1 MADLEKLY
9 AALDKA
15 DAAGETQD
23 ANDIAAMI
31 RGQMAQPSK
40 PEDVGF
46 LTGSAAAL
54 KGGIESL
61 GDVYSGLSLAKEA
74 TIGTEAE
81 TARKMQ
87 AIKVAQQ
94 QQPQT
99 PQLSAADI
107 ERVYKEQGLG
117 AAAAQVP
124 KYISESILQS
134 APQMAVPLAAG
145 AAASPFLTPIGGA
158 LVGMGTYGIQQFG
171 NFLVRQAQ
179 EKNNPKDL
187 EVAKAA
193 TTAAI
198 TAPLGYYADK
208 FTAGIGGMVEKKAGE
223 EILKELTARQIAAKV
238 GKRAAVGATE
248 GIIAEAP
255 VEVLEQAAERYQAG
269 LSLTGE
275 DAMKEYKEAFFGA
288 AAAGAG
294 IGGVSRGVS
303 AYREGR
309 GQELPPVPPTP
320 PKEEQAEPTMVP
332 ASQSQDTNIMMAE
345 LEGRQ
350 PEPPVEPPKPPPIQA
365 APVQPPIQAPV
376 QTTVE
381 AAPKTAPEAV
391 LPIQETPKELPVK
404 PEELPHPYQSELTQ
418 LYKQRNALSK
428 EKDNLNV
435 WLRKVGI
442 NTKEKADMG
451 IERGSKDYPYVFRS
465 NAQGLDVLM
474 HDAIESGII
483 TESDLARY
491 PDPVEGFREMAK
503 AAIDGQTANTPKNME
518 TIANLEAI
526 DSRIEKLE
534 SIPKED
540 YALHAQ
546 ALEQATT
553 EQERAKAEEDAQAQ
567 AEMDRLAEESKQNA
581 LPPTG
586 EQDEDIQFAK
596 SSMEGNTPAEKAANT
611 LKNNGH
617 SAEIVY
623 DKDGIS
629 LIKTINPRNGD
640 VIYVPSKNGVTFS
653 QMHDVDS
660 KNGALQLDAL
670 KLNPEQKNNLITARN
685 ELEKQEEEKH
695 KKTPF
700 LSMKS
705 GLSGSPKAPKD
716 IVNIARGWV
725 KMLGMDYLDIHIIT
739 KEEAAANKDNF
750 TGPHR
755 PIGWM
760 GEKLQQGAVR
770 RLDDGSYALVLRPST
785 SKTKMLEIIAHE
797 IGHIHE
803 KFAFDSA
810 SEYTQKKIIKEFNA
824 WFDTHGNISAK
835 ELVESMRPRAMARAT
850 RFEDPMMQASKAKA
864 YWRSFG
870 EWYADQVA
878 RWATSSEKPL
888 TVVDKFFKKIADA
901 LKKFYA
907 TVKGQKYLPTE
918 SMKNFLDNIARQNAF
933 DEIADRKN
941 KGQMALFAD
950 SLVQKTNKTD
960 TPEFKRWFG
969 DSKVVNENGNPL
981 VMYHG
986 TYENFSVPKTSF
998 GDDEYYKFGI
1008 HVGTSEQASKRIEDL
1023 NKPGT
1028 FSRVQDKQPSVMPLY
1043 IKAVNPLRLDE
1054 DRAGRWGVDDIMKV
1068 VMEKAEKGE
1077 INGITPEAIDDY
1089 YNDRFD
1095 IESEMGVGTAPGEAG
1110 YDVDKEER
1118 FWNDSFGWEPGEKSA
1133 YLKAFLQQLGYDSIV
1148 YDNKYEGG
1156 GDSYI
1161 LFNPNQ
1167 VKSAIGNTGEFNPE
1181 NKDIR
1186 FAKSQMEAEKPT
1198 KQDKHRNI
1206 NGMVVSPVWNSPEV
1220 SKIDDL
1226 LYKLQ
1231 DKHIDTKRVI
1241 EEITKSAGV
1250 LDDKWNVYLQEE
1262 LYHGRTSSALR
1273 NFLLK
1278 DLLPTVKEMKK
1289 LNVSPEEMNAYL
1301 HFRHATERNDQI
1313 AKIRPEFLN
1322 DGSPN
1327 PDAMTDK
1334 GSGKSYAEIDK
1345 YFKELDP
1352 AKEKNLKEIA
1362 KRFDSMVK
1370 GTQNVLVKSGAET
1383 QDTIDAWN
1391 NTYKNYA
1398 PLFRV
1403 DDDFA
1408 SHPSQG
1414 TGAGFSSQG
1423 PASKRA
1429 TGSTKEVQ
1437 DIMGNILAQRER
1449 ALIKAEKIRVG
1460 KALYGAAIK
1469 NPNPKFWLPV
1479 NPDAIKSPEHL
1490 AAELQSLG
1498 LDGADVVGMMEEKKK
1513 PEIYTDPQT
1522 GLQTVKYKV
1531 NPLERYK
1538 DNVFPV
1544 RINGKDRYIFFNQN
1558 DPRAKRM
1565 VEAMKN
1571 LDPNQLGEALGTVGK
1586 LTRWFAAV
1594 NTQYNPVFGGI
1605 NLIRDVQSAM
1615 FNLSTTKIAGEQKSV
1630 ASGIYPAMRAIYAT
1644 LRAER
1649 SGSPI
1654 PDTEETR
1661 LWQDFRKEG
1670 GQTLYR
1676 DSLVRKA
1683 EEKQIV
1689 EHELEK
1695 LGSHPFRKAFMGAA
1709 DLLSDFNDT
1718 IENSVRLSAYKV
1730 ALNKG
1735 LSKEQAASLAKNLT
1749 VNFDR
1754 KGALGSNIN
1763 ALYAFFNASMQ
1774 GSARLAQTLKGP
1786 AGRKIIGGGI
1796 LLGSMQAIALAA
1808 AGFDEDEP
1816 PDFIK
1821 EKNLVI
1827 PLPDHKYALIPMPLG
1842 LHLLPNIGRETT
1854 EWAISGFKNPGKH
1867 VTNMM
1872 GTTLD
1877 SFNPLG
1883 GSNLGVQTLTPTLL
1897 DPLVAL
1903 EANKD
1908 AFGRPIYK
1916 ADRATNPTP
1925 GYLRSRDGASEISKL
1940 LSEFLNYASG
1950 GTEFKKGAISP
1961 TADALDY
1968 LAGQFT
1974 GGAGREVMKTE
1985 EAVKAVATGEEL
1997 PSYRIP
2003 LAGRFYGD
2011 TESKAADSQ
2020 RFYDNVTRM
2029 SEHENEIKGRQK
2041 SKGDVT
2047 GYINENPEAKL
2058 WQRAN
2063 NVENQISQLNKR
2075 KKDFQARGLPKEK
2088 ITAIDDQK
2096 QQIMKRFN
2104 EQVKALQD

>member
-1 MADLEKLY
+1 
-9 AALDKA
+9 
-15 DAAGETQD
+15 
-23 ANDIAAMI
+23 
-31 RGQMAQPSK
+31 
-40 PEDVGF
+40 
-46 LTGSAAAL
+46 
-54 KGGIESL
+54 
-61 GDVYSGLSLAKEA
+61 
-74 TIGTEAE
+74 
-81 TARKMQ
+81 
-87 AIKVAQQ
+87 
-94 QQPQT
+94 
-99 PQLSAADI
+99 
-107 ERVYKEQGLG
+107 
-117 AAAAQVP
+117 
-124 KYISESILQS
+124 
-134 APQMAVPLAAG
+134 
-145 AAASPFLTPIGGA
+145 
-158 LVGMGTYGIQQFG
+158 
-171 NFLVRQAQ
+171 
-179 EKNNPKDL
+179 
-187 EVAKAA
+187 
-193 TTAAI
+193 
-198 TAPLGYYADK
+198 
-208 FTAGIGGMVEKKAGE
+208 
-223 EILKELTARQIAAKV
+223 
-238 GKRAAVGATE
+238 
-248 GIIAEAP
+248 
-255 VEVLEQAAERYQAG
+255 
-269 LSLTGE
+269 
-275 DAMKEYKEAFFGA
+275 
-288 AAAGAG
+288 
-294 IGGVSRGVS
+294 
-303 AYREGR
+303 
-309 GQELPPVPPTP
+309 
-320 PKEEQAEPTMVP
+320 
-332 ASQSQDTNIMMAE
+332 
-345 LEGRQ
+345 
-350 PEPPVEPPKPPPIQA
+350 
-365 APVQPPIQAPV
+365 
-376 QTTVE
+376 
-381 AAPKTAPEAV
+381 
-391 LPIQETPKELPVK
+391 
-404 PEELPHPYQSELTQ
+404 
-418 LYKQRNALSK
+418 
-428 EKDNLNV
+428 
-435 WLRKVGI
+435 
-442 NTKEKADMG
+442 
-451 IERGSKDYPYVFRS
+451 
-465 NAQGLDVLM
+465 
-474 HDAIESGII
+474 
-483 TESDLARY
+483 
-491 PDPVEGFREMAK
+491 
-503 AAIDGQTANTPKNME
+503 
-518 TIANLEAI
+518 
-526 DSRIEKLE
+526 
-534 SIPKED
+534 
-540 YALHAQ
+540 
-546 ALEQATT
+546 
-553 EQERAKAEEDAQAQ
+553 
-567 AEMDRLAEESKQNA
+567 
-581 LPPTG
+581 
-586 EQDEDIQFAK
+586 
-596 SSMEGNTPAEKAANT
+596 
-611 LKNNGH
+611 
-617 SAEIVY
+617 
-623 DKDGIS
+623 
-629 LIKTINPRNGD
+629 
-640 VIYVPSKNGVTFS
+640 
-653 QMHDVDS
+653 
-660 KNGALQLDAL
+660 
-670 KLNPEQKNNLITARN
+670 
-685 ELEKQEEEKH
+685 
-695 KKTPF
+695 
-700 LSMKS
+700 
-705 GLSGSPKAPKD
+705 
-716 IVNIARGWV
+716 
-725 KMLGMDYLDIHIIT
+725 
-739 KEEAAANKDNF
+739 
-750 TGPHR
+750 
-755 PIGWM
+755 
-760 GEKLQQGAVR
+760 
-770 RLDDGSYALVLRPST
+770 
-785 SKTKMLEIIAHE
+785 
-797 IGHIHE
+797 
-803 KFAFDSA
+803 
-810 SEYTQKKIIKEFNA
+810 
-824 WFDTHGNISAK
+824 
-835 ELVESMRPRAMARAT
+835 
-850 RFEDPMMQASKAKA
+850 
-864 YWRSFG
+864 
-870 EWYADQVA
+870 
-878 RWATSSEKPL
+878 
-888 TVVDKFFKKIADA
+888 
-901 LKKFYA
+901 
-907 TVKGQKYLPTE
+907 
-918 SMKNFLDNIARQNAF
+918 
-933 DEIADRKN
+933 
-941 KGQMALFAD
+941 
-950 SLVQKTNKTD
+950 
-960 TPEFKRWFG
+960 
-969 DSKVVNENGNPL
+969 
-981 VMYHG
+981 
-986 TYENFSVPKTSF
+986 
-998 GDDEYYKFGI
+998 
-1008 HVGTSEQASKRIEDL
+1008 
-1023 NKPGT
+1023 
-1028 FSRVQDKQPSVMPLY
+1028 
-1043 IKAVNPLRLDE
+1043 
-1054 DRAGRWGVDDIMKV
+1054 
-1068 VMEKAEKGE
+1068 
-1077 INGITPEAIDDY
+1077 
-1089 YNDRFD
+1089 
-1095 IESEMGVGTAPGEAG
+1095 
-1110 YDVDKEER
+1110 
-1118 FWNDSFGWEPGEKSA
+1118 
-1133 YLKAFLQQLGYDSIV
+1133 
-1148 YDNKYEGG
+1148 
-1156 GDSYI
+1156 
-1161 LFNPNQ
+1161 
-1167 VKSAIGNTGEFNPE
+1167 
-1181 NKDIR
+1181 
-1186 FAKSQMEAEKPT
+1186 MEAEKPT

-1313 AKIRPEFLN
+1313 AKIRPEFLK

-1695 LGSHPFRKAFMGAA
+1695 LGNHPFRKAFMGAA

>member
-1 MADLEKLY
+1 MADLNQMFS
-9 AALDKA
+9 ALEKA
-15 DAAGETQD
+15 DAAGNVED
-23 ANDIAAMI
+23 ARQIASMI
-31 RGQMAQPSK
+31 NAFQAQPQPSK
-40 PEDVGF
+40 AEEVGF
-46 LTGSAAAL
+46 IPGSAAAL

-74 TIGTEAE
+74 TLGTEAE

-87 AIKVAQQ
+87 AIKAAQQ
-94 QQPQT
+94 QKPET

-107 ERVYKEQGLG
+107 ERIYKEQGLG

-145 AAASPFLTPIGGA
+145 AAATPFLSPVGGA
-158 LVGMGTYGIQQFG
+158 VVGMGVYGIQQFG
-171 NFLVRQAQ
+171 NFLVRQAE
-179 EKNNPKDL
+179 EKNNPKEL

-208 FTAGIGGMVEKKAGE
+208 FTAGLGGMLEKKAGE

-238 GKRAAVGATE
+238 GKRAVMGATE

-303 AYREGR
+303 AYQEGR
-309 GQELPPVPPTP
+309 GQVKPPAPPALPQAPT
-320 PKEEQAEPTMVP
+320 EPTMVP
-332 ASQSQDTNIMMAE
+332 LSQSQDKEMMMAE
-345 LEGRQ
+345 AEGRPYKEITPPAP
-350 PEPPVEPPKPPPIQA
+350 PETTVEPPKPLPIQA
-365 APVQPPIQAPV
+365 APVEVPAETVAPKQQAAPV
-376 QTTVE
+376 EVAKEVTE
-381 AAPKTAPEAV
+381 KAPEAV
-391 LPIQETPKELPVK
+391 PAEI
-404 PEELPHPYQSELTQ
+404 PHPYQTELNQ
-418 LYKQRNALSK
+418 LYKDRNQLSTV
-428 EKDNLNV
+428 KDNLNIF
-435 WLRKVGI
+435 LRKVGI
-442 NTKEKADMG
+442 NTKEKSDMG
-451 IERGSKDYPYVFRS
+451 IESGNKSYPYVFRKE
-465 NAQGLDVLM
+465 AKGLDVLM
-474 HDAIESGII
+474 HDAIEHGII
-483 TESDLARY
+483 SEADLARY
-491 PDPVEGFREMAK
+491 PDAVEGFREMAK
-503 AAIDGQTANTPKNME
+503 AAIDGDVAPTAQNME
-518 TIANLEAI
+518 NLSKLEQI
-526 DSRIEKLE
+526 NSRIEHLE

-540 YALHAQ
+540 YARH
-546 ALEQATT
+546 
-553 EQERAKAEEDAQAQ
+553 AEELAQPQDKKLQEDAEIQ
-567 AEMDRLAEESKQNA
+567 AEMDRLAEASKLNVPLSTGA
-581 LPPTG
+581 L
-586 EQDEDIQFAK
+586 DEDIPFAK
-596 SSMEGNTPAEKAANT
+596 SKLESPA
-611 LKNNGH
+611 KNAENVIKSYGH
-617 SAEIVY
+617 DAQVVY
-623 DKDGIS
+623 DNKGLS
-629 LIKTINPRNGD
+629 LIKTRSPRNGD
-640 VIYVPSKNGVTFS
+640 VIYTPSKDGKSFT
-653 QMHDVDS
+653 QLHDIDS
-660 KNGALQLDAL
+660 KYGKMQLDAL
-670 KLNPEQKNNLITARN
+670 KLNENEKN
-685 ELEKQEEEKH
+685 ELLQAKEKLEAEEKTKH
-695 KKTPF
+695 EKNPF
-700 LSMKS
+700 LSMRS
-705 GLSGSPKAPKD
+705 GVSGSPKAPKD
-716 IVNIARGWV
+716 IVNVARGWA
-725 KMLGMDYLDIHIIT
+725 KMLGMDYIDIHIIT
-739 KEEAAANKDNF
+739 KEEAIANKDKF

-770 RLDDGSYALVLRPST
+770 RLDDGSYALVLKPSV
-785 SKTKMLEIIAHE
+785 SKSKALETIAHE
-797 IGHIHE
+797 LGHIHE
-803 KFAFDSA
+803 KFAFDAA
-810 SEYTQKKIIKEFNA
+810 SEYTQKKIIKEFNTWLA
-824 WFDTHGNISAK
+824 SHKNMSAK
-835 ELVESMRPRAMARAT
+835 ELVESMRPKTMAQT
-850 RFEDPMMQASKAKA
+850 TQFQNPMMRAIDAPE
-864 YWRSFG
+864 YWRSLR

-878 RWATSSEKPL
+878 RWAVSSEKPL
-888 TVVDKFFKKIADA
+888 TVVDKFFAKLAAA

-907 TVKGQKYLPTE
+907 TVKGQKYLPNE
-918 SMKNFLDNIARQNAF
+918 SMKNFLDNIARQNQF
-933 DEIADRKN
+933 DEIADRNN

-950 SLVQKTNKTD
+950 SLFGKPRQTD

-969 DSKVVNENGNPL
+969 NSKVVNEDGSPKVL
-981 VMYHG
+981 YHITAKDFNTFIPGGIKEEGKNLESGKAIWLSPNKENQPAAHNVWARGAKFREG
-986 TYENFSVPKTSF
+986 TN
-998 GDDEYYKFGI
+998 
-1008 HVGTSEQASKRIEDL
+1008 
-1023 NKPGT
+1023 
-1028 FSRVQDKQPSVMPLY
+1028 VMPLY
-1043 IKAVNPLRLDE
+1043 VKMENPLVLDDQSMADWARQVFAE
-1054 DRAGRWGVDDIMKV
+1054 GSNEFPQLMPDRW
-1068 VMEKAEKGE
+1068 
-1077 INGITPEAIDDY
+1077 INA
-1089 YNDRFD
+1089 
-1095 IESEMGVGTAPGEAG
+1095 VKEAG
-1110 YDVDKEER
+1110 YDGIMWLDPLRNGENKE
-1118 FWNDSFGWEPGEKSA
+1118 D
-1133 YLKAFLQQLGYDSIV
+1133 
-1148 YDNKYEGG
+1148 YEYVVF
-1156 GDSYI
+1156 S
-1161 LFNPNQ
+1161 PNQ
-1167 VKSAIGNTGEFNPE
+1167 VKSAIGNTGAFNPE
-1181 NKDIR
+1181 EADIR
-1186 FAKSQMEAEKPT
+1186 FAQEKVEALT
-1198 KQDKHRNI
+1198 KEDKHRNV
-1206 NGMVVSPVWNSPEV
+1206 NGQIVSPVWTSPEV

-1241 EEITKSAGV
+1241 EEITKTAGL
-1250 LDDKWNVYLQEE
+1250 LDDRWNVYLQEE

-1273 NFLLK
+1273 DFLLK

-1301 HFRHATERNDQI
+1301 HFRHAEERNNQI
-1313 AKIRPEFLN
+1313 AKIRPEFLK

-1327 PDAMTDK
+1327 PNAMTDK
-1334 GSGKSYAEIDK
+1334 GSGKSYADIEK

-1352 AKEKNLKEIA
+1352 SKEKNLKEIA
-1362 KRFDSMVK
+1362 KRFDAMVK
-1370 GTQNVLVKSGAET
+1370 DTQNVLVKSGAET
-1383 QDTIDAWN
+1383 QDTINAWN

-1414 TGAGFSSQG
+1414 TGSGFGSQG
-1423 PASKRA
+1423 PVSKRA

-1437 DIMGNILAQRER
+1437 DIMGNIIAQRER

-1460 KALYGAAIK
+1460 KSLYGAAIK

-1479 NPDAIKSPEHL
+1479 NPDAIKSPELL
-1490 AAELQSLG
+1490 ASELEAMG
-1498 LDGADVVGMMEEKKK
+1498 LDGTDIVGMMEEKKK
-1513 PEIYTDPQT
+1513 PEIYMDPQT
-1522 GLQTVKYKV
+1522 GLQTVRYKV

-1615 FNLSTTKIAGEQKSV
+1615 FNLSTTKIAGEQKAV
-1630 ASGIYPAMRAIYAT
+1630 TSGIYPAMRAIYAT

-1649 SGSPI
+1649 AGKEL
-1654 PDTEETR
+1654 PDTPEAR
-1661 LWQDFRKEG
+1661 LWHEFRAEG

-1676 DSLVRKA
+1676 DSLIRKA

-1695 LGSHPFRKAFMGAA
+1695 LGNHPFRKAFMGVA

-1730 ALNKG
+1730 AVNKG
-1735 LSKEQAASLAKNLT
+1735 ISKEQAASIAKNLT

-1774 GSARLAQTLKGP
+1774 GSARLVQTLKGP
-1786 AGRKIIGGGI
+1786 MGRKIVGGGI
-1796 LLGSMQAIALAA
+1796 LIGSMQAIALAA

-1816 PDFIK
+1816 PEFIK

-1842 LHLLPNIGRETT
+1842 LHLFPNIGRETT

-1925 GYLRSRDGASEISKL
+1925 GYLRSREGASEISKL

-1961 TADALDY
+1961 TGDALDY

-1985 EAVKAVATGEEL
+1985 EAIKSVVTGEEL
-1997 PSYRIP
+1997 PAYRVP

-2011 TESKAADSQ
+2011 IESKAADSQ
-2020 RFYDNVTRM
+2020 RFYENVTRL

-2041 SKGDVT
+2041 SKGDVL
-2047 GYINENPEAKL
+2047 GYLRDNPEAKL

-2088 ITAIDDQK
+2088 ITAIDEQK
-2096 QQIMKRFN
+2096 QQIMRQFN
-2104 EQVKALQD
+2104 NQVKALQE

>member
-969 DSKVVNENGNPL
+969 DSKVVNEDGSPKVVYHASKVKNVNEFNKRYKTDLSSMGFHFGTEAQASFRTSQYDFDSNTPTMGEYYLSIKNPL
-981 VMYHG
+981 EVSHMASFAPDHLADAMMDMG
-986 TYENFSVPKTSF
+986 LLSEDKYEQLQEKYDYQT
-998 GDDEYYKFGI
+998 
-1008 HVGTSEQASKRIEDL
+1008 L
-1023 NKPGT
+1023 
-1028 FSRVQDKQPSVMPLY
+1028 PL
-1043 IKAVNPLRLDE
+1043 
-1054 DRAGRWGVDDIMKV
+1054 
-1068 VMEKAEKGE
+1068 GE
-1077 INGITPEAIDDY
+1077 ELVKILKK
-1089 YNDRFD
+1089 
-1095 IESEMGVGTAPGEAG
+1095 AG
-1110 YDVDKEER
+1110 YDGLAYENER
-1118 FWNDSFGWEPGEKSA
+1118 EGEGKSYVPFDS
-1133 YLKAFLQQLGYDSIV
+1133 
-1148 YDNKYEGG
+1148 
-1156 GDSYI
+1156 
-1161 LFNPNQ
+1161 NQ
-1167 VKSAIGNTGEFNPE
+1167 IKSAIGNTGEFNPE

-1313 AKIRPEFLN
+1313 AKIRPEFLK

-1695 LGSHPFRKAFMGAA
+1695 LGNHPFRKAFMGAA